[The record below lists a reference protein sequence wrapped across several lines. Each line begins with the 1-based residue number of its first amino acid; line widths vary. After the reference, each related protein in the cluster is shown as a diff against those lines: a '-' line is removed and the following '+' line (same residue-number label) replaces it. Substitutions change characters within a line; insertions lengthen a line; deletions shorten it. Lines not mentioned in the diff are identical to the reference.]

1 MARGLA
7 RSLAPQMADNGKR
20 IKRKKTKNDKNLESL
35 HGDHPRR
42 DGGAQVLGSK
52 RSERDIFPL
61 LDVPRRPVV
70 HQDHSEDVFVG
81 LLSSD
86 GVAHGRAVAPNE
98 ESHLELKV
106 HQATWAK
113 LGGFSVNRPVS
124 STYILLQTYFY
135 EDK

>member
-1 MARGLA
+1 MAQGLA

-52 RSERDIFPL
+52 RSERNIFPL

-86 GVAHGRAVAPNE
+86 GVAHGGAVAPNE
-98 ESHLELKV
+98 ES
-106 HQATWAK
+106 QSGDMGQTWGVQCQPAC
-113 LGGFSVNRPVS
+113 FINIYF
-124 STYILLQTYFY
+124 TTDILL
-135 EDK
+135 